1 MGLNIN
7 TIVPAVEK
15 AKNIATEQYVDT
27 SVASVDVSSTVNSSI
42 SSNNDVFAQKLGYAN
57 YAAMVSAASA
67 GNSIIVGGFLKA
79 SLIQAGAITS
89 NHINADTALV
99 NKLNVTGGLV
109 ANNIRIAGV
118 NGGGDL
124 MWNNNGKIVIN
135 NLQVLGSASLPGISR
150 NYYWSIGW
158 RGVTTRSNGSN
169 PAYDTMIQ
177 VWVPKPYA
185 CNSFSIM
192 FVANISNQTSTGNSK
207 DCSCLVDIDG
217 AGFENASSASWNIST
232 TTSGGISG
240 RTADNVLVSVY
251 FGGRNTVGI
260 AHASLSCLAIVE
272 S

>member
-1 MGLNIN
+1 MGLNIA

-27 SVASVDVSSTVNSSI
+27 SVASVDVSSAVNSSI
-42 SSNNDVFAQKLGYAN
+42 SSNNNVFAQKLGYAN

-67 GNSIIVGGFLKA
+67 GNSIIVGGFLKT
-79 SLIQAGAITS
+79 SLIQAGAITA
-89 NHINADTALV
+89 NHINADTSLV

-135 NLQVLGSASLPGISR
+135 NLQVLGTASLPGISR
-150 NYYWSIGW
+150 NYYWSTGW
-158 RGVTTRSNGSN
+158 AAITERRNGN
-169 PAYDTMIQ
+169 PSSYDTIMQ

-192 FVANISNQTSTGNSK
+192 FVANITNQTNSGSSR
-207 DCSCLVDIDG
+207 DCSCLVNIDG
-217 AGFENASSASWNIST
+217 VTFESTASAPYNMST
-232 TTSGGISG
+232 TTIGGVSGK
-240 RTADNVLVSVY
+240 TADNVFVSVN
-251 FGGRNTVGI
+251 FGGHNTLGI
-260 AHASLSCLAIVE
+260 VRSSLSCLAIVE